1 MLRVNHSDMVDIPSG
16 SESLVLDSR
25 VFTMAPRTFGNI
37 IKHLPQEIGTV
48 FQFIIP
54 MKKKKF
60 SVSASYFL
68 VSRDLIANWRG
79 MSSLKHELM
88 RSLSIVLLL

>member
-37 IKHLPQEIGTV
+37 IKHLLQEIGTV

-54 MKKKKF
+54 MKKKF
-60 SVSASYFL
+60 SISASYFL

-88 RSLSIVLLL
+88 RPLSIVLPL

>member
-37 IKHLPQEIGTV
+37 IKHFASRNWYSFSIYYSNE
-48 FQFIIP
+48 
-54 MKKKKF
+54 KKKF

>member
-54 MKKKKF
+54 MKKKILSKCFLF
-60 SVSASYFL
+60 S
-68 VSRDLIANWRG
+68 
-79 MSSLKHELM
+79 
-88 RSLSIVLLL
+88 SIT

>member
-25 VFTMAPRTFGNI
+25 IFTIRTFGNI

-54 MKKKKF
+54 MKKKVLSKCFLF
-60 SVSASYFL
+60 S
-68 VSRDLIANWRG
+68 
-79 MSSLKHELM
+79 
-88 RSLSIVLLL
+88 SIT